1 MENYHALCEPPIS
14 NGLNTVFLTTS
25 LDQDNKNKMKP
36 TNLISPRSLLLQ
48 VVFLAATFSSQISF
62 GQALTLTS
70 EPELIKILTSASEGG
85 EKAMACKRLAVYGSP
100 ACIPEVAKLLND
112 AQLAS
117 WARIT
122 LEAVPGDESKAAL
135 RDAAGKLDGLL
146 LVGVINSLGNLRDAA
161 AVEMLSAKLK
171 DSDADVASAS
181 ALALG
186 RIGDEPSLAAL
197 RSFMPQASPAVLSH
211 VAEGVVYAAEQLMK
225 SGNTAL
231 ATEAFDE
238 VRAAKLPD
246 QRIVEATRGAILVR
260 GDEGIPLLVEQLRSP
275 NRKLFAVG
283 LQTAR
288 EMTSTKLG
296 AALIAEIASASPERG
311 STIVQTLAE
320 LPGKPDLAALQNLA
334 TSGSKEVRLAAVTV
348 LGRVGDVSCV
358 DSLLQVA
365 KQNADLSASV
375 RAALVAMSDDNVNAE
390 LLKRLPGSSDNKLI
404 LLEVV
409 GLRQLEA
416 TDELVKSVDS
426 AEESVRSAALQALGQ
441 TVPQSKLGTLVSQV
455 VKPKRA
461 SDLEA
466 ATRALRTAAIR
477 MPDREACA
485 TTISDAIKSAP
496 EAAKVKLLET
506 VAAVGGN
513 NALKTMNEYAMGK
526 DAALRDAST
535 RLLGEWMTID
545 VAPVLMDIYVNGPKD
560 RFQART
566 IKGYIRVARQFV
578 MPDDQ
583 RLDMVKKAMAV
594 AQLPEQKALF
604 DIVMQKPSPG
614 LLQFAIE
621 ALKNPALKNEAMAA
635 IEAAKPKL
643 AGNEEAQKML
653 ENAGLK

>member
-1 MENYHALCEPPIS
+1 MTFTHL
-14 NGLNTVFLTTS
+14 L
-25 LDQDNKNKMKP
+25 
-36 TNLISPRSLLLQ
+36 SPRSFLLQ
-48 VVFLAATFSSQISF
+48 AALLAAILYSQIAF
-62 GQALTLTS
+62 GQAISLTS
-70 EPELIKILTSASEGG
+70 EPELIQILASASEGG
-85 EKAMACKRLAVYGSP
+85 EKAMACKRLAVYGSA
-100 ACIPEVAKLLND
+100 ACIPEVAKLLSD

-135 RDAAGKLDGLL
+135 RDAAHKLDGALLDGAL
-146 LVGVINSLGNLRDAA
+146 LVGVINSLGNLRDAT
-161 AVEMLSAKLK
+161 AVELLAAKLQ
-171 DSDADVASAS
+171 DANAEVASAS

-186 RIGDEPSLAAL
+186 RIGDKPSLAAL
-197 RSFMPQASPAVLSH
+197 RSFMPQAPTAVVSA
-211 VAEGVVYAAEQLMK
+211 VAEGIVYAAEQLKK

-231 ATEAFDE
+231 AVEAFDE

-246 QRIVEATRGAILVR
+246 QRIVEATRGAILAR

-288 EMTSTKLG
+288 EMSSTQLG
-296 AALIAEIASASPERG
+296 AALIAEIASATPERG
-311 STIVQTLAE
+311 SLMVQALAE

-334 TSGSKEVRLAAVTV
+334 TSGSQEVRLAAVTV
-348 LGRVGDVSCV
+348 LGRVGDVTCV

-365 KQNADLSASV
+365 RQNVDLSSPV
-375 RAALVAMSDDNVNAE
+375 RAALVALSDDKVNAE
-390 LLKRLPGSSDNKLI
+390 LLKRLPGSADDKVI

-426 AEESVRSAALQALGQ
+426 DEESIRSAALQALGQ
-441 TVPQSKLGTLVSQV
+441 TVPQAKLGTLVSQV
-455 VKPKRA
+455 LKPKRG

-466 ATRALRTAAIR
+466 ATRALMTAAVR

-485 TTISDAIKSAP
+485 ATLSAAIESAP
-496 EAAKVKLLET
+496 AAAKVKLLET
-506 VAAVGGN
+506 VAAVGGTT
-513 NALKTMNEYAMGK
+513 ALQTMNTHAMGK
-526 DAALRDAST
+526 EAALRDAST

-545 VAPVLMDIYVNGPKD
+545 VAPVLMDIFVNGPKD
-560 RFQART
+560 RFQSRT

-583 RLDMVKKAMAV
+583 RLEMVKQAMAV
-594 AQLPEQKALF
+594 AQVPEQKALF
-604 DIVMQKPSPG
+604 DIVKQKPSTG

-621 ALKNPALKNEAMAA
+621 ALKNPELKSEAIAA

-643 AGNEEAQKML
+643 VSNEEAQKLL